1 MTPLVLLEST
11 GETPVARLLRALG
24 VVFETRSLMQAL
36 ADSLETSRALIL
48 SEEQLANV
56 HGISA
61 NPPMPLKTLFSQYRQ
76 ILIYPFRGTADG
88 LRALSAFVEGRA
100 EVGSLHAGHES
111 RYSVASD
118 FAAVGPFAGL
128 EVGPANRTTDCGL
141 LIRESPYAVKNI
153 ASIGDDGLFT
163 RITFPSGELFVL
175 STTAVFD
182 VEADAVKNLD
192 VVKCFSALVP
202 LLFFLRHSQAAFWQT
217 SYAAA
222 NVIIDDLNLRP
233 SYGFVNAR
241 TLARYV
247 DELACAV
254 SIGFIPWNCN
264 RTSRKVVDLFR
275 SRWPRL
281 SLCVH
286 GCDHMGAEFSTDS
299 VSATRPMIGSSL
311 DRMRSLNIRTG
322 VRYDKVMVF
331 PQGRFSHTAMEA
343 LRQSD
348 FLAAVNTELVD
359 HRTQRGV
366 RAGELLRPAITSYG
380 GFPLFLRRKLDE
392 PIANFAL
399 DLLLGKP
406 CLVVTHH
413 DDFRGGMQPF
423 VSLVDSLKALDPALQ
438 WTNLET
444 IIARTYATRPS
455 SASALDVRL
464 FASSTALGPQD
475 AAGEI
480 CFSKAEP
487 LADNDFEVL
496 VAGQSVKGHREDD
509 DIVFRQA
516 IAARLP
522 TPIDVRMSP
531 PDLVPLTIRPLS
543 YRGKVAARRYL
554 SEFRDN
560 YVARSSWATAAVRFV
575 RGSQLTVE
583 PR

>member
-1 MTPLVLLEST
+1 
-11 GETPVARLLRALG
+11 
-24 VVFETRSLMQAL
+24 
-36 ADSLETSRALIL
+36 
-48 SEEQLANV
+48 
-56 HGISA
+56 
-61 NPPMPLKTLFSQYRQ
+61 
-76 ILIYPFRGTADG
+76 
-88 LRALSAFVEGRA
+88 
-100 EVGSLHAGHES
+100 
-111 RYSVASD
+111 
-118 FAAVGPFAGL
+118 
-128 EVGPANRTTDCGL
+128 
-141 LIRESPYAVKNI
+141 
-153 ASIGDDGLFT
+153 
-163 RITFPSGELFVL
+163 
-175 STTAVFD
+175 
-182 VEADAVKNLD
+182 
-192 VVKCFSALVP
+192 
-202 LLFFLRHSQAAFWQT
+202 
-217 SYAAA
+217 
-222 NVIIDDLNLRP
+222 
-233 SYGFVNAR
+233 
-241 TLARYV
+241 
-247 DELACAV
+247 
-254 SIGFIPWNCN
+254 
-264 RTSRKVVDLFR
+264 
-275 SRWPRL
+275 
-281 SLCVH
+281 
-286 GCDHMGAEFSTDS
+286 MGAEFSTDS

-531 PDLVPLTIRPLS
+531 SDLVPLTIRPLS